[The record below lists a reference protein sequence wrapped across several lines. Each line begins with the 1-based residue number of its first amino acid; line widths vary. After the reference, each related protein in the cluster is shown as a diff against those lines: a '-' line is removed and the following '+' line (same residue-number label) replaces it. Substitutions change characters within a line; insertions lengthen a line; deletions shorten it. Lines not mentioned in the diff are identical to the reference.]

1 MEKLAKQ
8 IPIADLIAELDNH
21 MVEIGYAE
29 STMSNFRECWR
40 ALKNHANN
48 NGIEY
53 LTKDV
58 GFQLLKDH
66 YGIDPQQFTRAGIAY
81 ILKKYVDIARTETP
95 DIIPDKS
102 SPHCMRHSKA
112 MHLLQAGVAIIYIRD
127 FLGHCSINTTEVY
140 ARSDEK
146 MKREALEKAYNNA
159 IVPNSKEIELWNDDE
174 ILMDFLTGLCKR

>member
-1 MEKLAKQ
+1 
-8 IPIADLIAELDNH
+8 

-146 MKREALEKAYNNA
+146 MKREALSITKG
-159 IVPNSKEIELWNDDE
+159 IP
-174 ILMDFLTGLCKR
+174 FLSRVLRNLQNEGVISINPLSVISTHKHSVCNEYF